1 MKIETRFEKK
11 LREHIERERAIW
23 NIIRDFYGRT
33 FEEISKELDNDH
45 K

>member
-11 LREHIERERAIW
+11 LREYVEKEHVIRQ
-23 NIIRDFYGRT
+23 IIRDFYGKT